1 VSRLDGRPDPNRSDG
16 LQTLL
21 LLCSWHRADV
31 QRGQSVESRCFD
43 HRVDFDIFISRA
55 DALAARADLY
65 RRYAQFVVDIRIG
78 PDVGAVEG
86 FVFDLLVK

>member
-1 VSRLDGRPDPNRSDG
+1 VS
-16 LQTLL
+16 
-21 LLCSWHRADV
+21 
-31 QRGQSVESRCFD
+31 
-43 HRVDFDIFISRA
+43 ISISSFLGP